1 MRTPASIAGHP
12 IHPMVVPVAI
22 GGFLL
27 SFVFD
32 IVCLV
37 TGAMDPW
44 PTVAYYT
51 MIGGIVG
58 ALIAAVFGFTDLL
71 SLPAGT
77 TRHVGLTHMGINL
90 TVVVLYIVNAW
101 LRHGNPTSL
110 KLPMLL
116 SLPAGHTRHIGLT
129 HMGINLTVVVLYA
142 INAWLRHGNPESLK
156 LPMLLSLVGV
166 LLLVV
171 SGWLGG
177 KMVFEA
183 GVGVSGGEIPATPQ
197 RPARHVEA

>member
-12 IHPMVVPVAI
+12 IHPMVVPIAI

-37 TGAMDPW
+37 TGSMDPW
-44 PTVAYYT
+44 TTVAYYT

-58 ALIAAVFGFTDLL
+58 ALAAAVFGFTDLL
-71 SLPAGT
+71 SLPAGQ
-77 TRHVGLTHMGINL
+77 TRHIGLTHMGINL
-90 TVVVLYIVNAW
+90 TVVVLYVVNAW

-116 SLPAGHTRHIGLT
+116 SL
-129 HMGINLTVVVLYA
+129 
-142 INAWLRHGNPESLK
+142 
-156 LPMLLSLVGV
+156 VGV
-166 LLLVV
+166 LLLIV

-177 KMVFEA
+177 KMVYEA
-183 GVGVSGGEIPATPQ
+183 GVGVSGGEIPVAPQ